1 MAGKPDVR
9 VRRVY
14 EPVSAD
20 DGQRVLVDR
29 LWPRG
34 LSKEAAHLDAWDKD
48 VAPSTE
54 LRRWYGHQPERF
66 AEFRRRYADELREP
80 ERAKTLAQL
89 NEAAKRGTVT
99 LLTATKDAAHSEAAV
114 LAEQLRAGA
123 AGQAQPGPASQAQQA
138 SAAPDDEDDDVP
150 GDPACWLH
158 RVCPSCGTIA
168 NTDPPTTCPQCH
180 AEIPRV

>member
-1 MAGKPDVR
+1 MATEPDVR

-14 EPVSAD
+14 EPVSPD
-20 DGQRVLVDR
+20 DGERLLVDR

-34 LSKEAAHLDAWDKD
+34 LSKQAAHLDAWVKD
-48 VAPSTE
+48 VAPSNE
-54 LRRWYGHQPERF
+54 LRRWYGHQPARF

-80 ERAKTLAQL
+80 ERAKALAQL
-89 NEAAKRGTVT
+89 NEAARQGTVT

-123 AGQAQPGPASQAQQA
+123 AGPAGAAQRGSDGHGA
-138 SAAPDDEDDDVP
+138 EEDDVP

-158 RVCPSCGTIA
+158 RVCPACGTIA
-168 NTDPPTTCPQCH
+168 NADPPTTCPQCR